1 MSSQDRREDLNMGEV
16 IGLIRL
22 MPDGVLE
29 DSEIEVILE
38 KIKTV
43 IKEPVKLGRVEVKNI
58 AFGLKGVDVT
68 VSVPD
73 SEGGLDAVVETLLKI
88 DKIDNVEVVDV
99 GRI

>member
-1 MSSQDRREDLNMGEV
+1 MGEV
-16 IGLIRL
+16 IALIRL

-29 DSEIEVILE
+29 DKEIE
-38 KIKTV
+38 KIKDDVKNV
-43 IKEPVKLGRVEVKNI
+43 IKEPIKLGRIETKDI

-73 SEGGLDAVVETLLKI
+73 LEGGLDPVVEILSKI
-88 DKIDNVEVVDV
+88 ENVDNVEVVDV

>member
-1 MSSQDRREDLNMGEV
+1 MGEV
-16 IGLIRL
+16 IALIRL

-29 DSEIEVILE
+29 DTEIQTILD
-38 KIKTV
+38 KIETL
-43 IKEPVKLGRVEVKNI
+43 IKAPVKLGKVEVKNI

-73 SEGGLDAVVETLLKI
+73 SEGGLDPIVEILSGIEKV
-88 DKIDNVEVVDV
+88 DNVEVVDV